1 MRRAT
6 RRSALALLLAPLL
19 LSTGCVSLVF
29 DMVTD
34 PMGRKSAL
42 RLAQREYTK
51 AVRWGEIEVA
61 ANFVDPDIRAEYL
74 GYEAEFAGIRVT
86 DFDVGELTYGPDLKT
101 AQVHVTYHAYSV
113 RAMTE
118 VQIKETQQWLRPG
131 GGNQWVV
138 RPELEGIIDRV
149 VDFRL

>member
-1 MRRAT
+1 MSRAT
-6 RRSALALLLAPLL
+6 RRCAVALLLVPLC
-19 LSTGCVSLVF
+19 LSTGCVSLLF

-51 AVRWGEIEVA
+51 AVRWGDIEVA
-61 ANFVDPDIRAEYL
+61 AHYVDPELRAAYL
-74 GYEAEFAGIRVT
+74 GYEAEFSGIRVT

-101 AQVHVTYHAYSV
+101 AEVRVTYRAYSL

-118 VQIKETQQWLRPG
+118 VEIRETQQWLRPG
-131 GGNQWVV
+131 GGNEWVV

-149 VDFRL
+149 VDYRL